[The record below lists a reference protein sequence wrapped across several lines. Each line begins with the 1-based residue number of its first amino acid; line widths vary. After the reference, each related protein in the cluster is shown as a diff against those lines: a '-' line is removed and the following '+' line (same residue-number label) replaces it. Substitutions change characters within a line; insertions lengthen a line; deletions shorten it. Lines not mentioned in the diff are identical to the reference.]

1 VDDLVRRR
9 GSRRAPQGGSGEA
22 PPPAGRSTTAVVVP
36 PAPAELDR
44 LRSQV
49 AALEHLLLMQ
59 ERAVLEQSE
68 RLRRAADE
76 SRSRA
81 EELAQS
87 ERELQEKTRILES
100 ILDSMSD
107 GVAVADASG
116 RLRLFNRAAARLLE
130 TGPVDAPP
138 GDWPERFGFRE
149 ADGVTPFPAERLPLV
164 RAIRGEQVDD
174 QELFVAREGGPAAL
188 WLSINSRPMRN
199 AEGRITGGVSVL
211 RDVTRRVEAERD
223 LALRTLELQRSNTE
237 LEEFA
242 YVASHDLQ
250 EPLRVVRS
258 YADLLARRCR
268 GRLDADTDRFLE
280 TILGHADRMM
290 ALVNDLLALSRVGT
304 SKAVPEACDAGLQC
318 DRALGFLRDLIERE
332 GATFS
337 RDPLPWVRAVP
348 AQLVQLFQNLIAN
361 AVKFHGERPPRV
373 HVSGGIRDGE
383 ALLAVRDE
391 GIGLDADSREAI
403 FGMFTRLHRRDEY
416 SGSGM
421 GLAIC
426 RRIVERH
433 GGRLWVESEPGHGAT
448 FKFTLPPAA
457 GVRA

>member
-1 VDDLVRRR
+1 MADLVRRR
-9 GSRRAPQGGSGEA
+9 GPRHAPSGGPGDV
-22 PPPAGRSTTAVVVP
+22 PPPATGRSGTAAEA
-36 PAPAELDR
+36 APAEADR
-44 LRSQV
+44 LRSRV

-59 ERAVLEQSE
+59 KRAVLEQSE
-68 RLRRAADE
+68 RLRRAAEE

-81 EELAQS
+81 EELARS
-87 ERELQEKTRILES
+87 EHDLHEKTRILES

-107 GVAVADASG
+107 GVAVADALG
-116 RLRLFNRAAARLLE
+116 RLRLFNRAAARLLAH
-130 TGPVDAPP
+130 GPVDAPP
-138 GDWPERFGFRE
+138 DDWPERYGFRE

-164 RAIRGEQVDD
+164 RAIKGEPVDD
-174 QELFVAREGGPAAL
+174 QELFVAREGGPSAL
-188 WLSINSRPMRN
+188 WLSINSRPMRD
-199 AEGRITGGVSVL
+199 ADGRITGGVSVL
-211 RDVTRRVEAERD
+211 RDVTRRVEAER
-223 LALRTLELQRSNTE
+223 ALDRRTLELQRSNAE

-258 YADLLARRCR
+258 YADLVARRCR
-268 GRLDADTDRFLE
+268 GRVDADTDRFLE
-280 TILGHADRMM
+280 TILGHTDRMM

-318 DRALGFLRDLIERE
+318 DRAVGCLRDLIERE
-332 GATFS
+332 GAVFS

-348 AQLVQLFQNLIAN
+348 AQLAQLLQNLIAN

-373 HVSGGIRDGE
+373 HVSGGISEGE

-391 GIGLDADSREAI
+391 GIGIDAAGREAI

-416 SGSGM
+416 SGSGI

-426 RRIVERH
+426 RRIVEHH

-448 FKFTLPPAA
+448 FNFTLPPAD